1 MPAGSPELTQARREE
16 IMNACEKLYQTMG
29 FKEITLKEIGKATSF
44 TRTSIYN
51 YFQSKEE
58 IFLAI
63 LEREYRTWIADLKQ
77 MMKEHPTQTRQE
89 FAQNLAHSVERRDLL
104 LKIIAM
110 NHYDM
115 ESNSRPEKVVE
126 FKKAY
131 GDSLRMVTLCL
142 ETYFTDMKVSEIQE
156 FLYVFFPFMFGIY
169 PYTVVSEEQRQAMK
183 EAGVD
188 YVFMS
193 VYEITYSCIRRL
205 LGVHEE

>member
-1 MPAGSPELTQARREE
+1 MPKGSKELTQARREE
-16 IMNACEKLYQTMG
+16 IMDACEQLYQTMG
-29 FKEITLKEIGKATSF
+29 FKEITLKEIGKVTSF

-51 YFQSKEE
+51 YFHSKEE

-63 LEREYRTWIADLKQ
+63 LEREYRFWIADLKHILD
-77 MMKEHPTQTRQE
+77 EHNTMGRDE
-89 FAQNLAHSVERRDLL
+89 FAKALAETVAKRDLL
-104 LKIIAM
+104 LKIISM

-115 ESNSRPEKVVE
+115 EGESRLENVIE

-169 PYTVVSEEQRQAMK
+169 PYTVVNDLQRTAMK

-193 VYEITYSCIRRL
+193 IYEITYNCARRL
-205 LGVHEE
+205 LGA